1 MRGLGEKPASL
12 LHLEDCR
19 SFSQYTKSTSQA
31 LLYLPEQLPG
41 PRAPPLSLG
50 ASPPQNAI
58 SVPASLM
65 STSPW
70 SVNRWATGHPHC
82 SNHLLTSLSQNQAA
96 KPPSFEVIPCSNS
109 NQNSSKSQVSARAEV
124 LSCVLYMWFSHCDS
138 TTTTE
143 KVESHL

>member
-1 MRGLGEKPASL
+1 MRGLGERPASL

-70 SVNRWATGHPHC
+70 SVSRWATGHPHWSGRGRTAGSQDEA
-82 SNHLLTSLSQNQAA
+82 SNFPLTGPEAGVPRQPQWQKGMTYKEILVQSQLINASCLLVG
-96 KPPSFEVIPCSNS
+96 SFHS
-109 NQNSSKSQVSARAEV
+109 
-124 LSCVLYMWFSHCDS
+124 
-138 TTTTE
+138 
-143 KVESHL
+143 